1 VTDRPFGFLVDDFL
15 DIIAKKVLSDQQS
28 YVSVTHARLLWRSRG
43 ESPYTWP
50 ALHVC
55 ARLPQPAAD
64 EYDVQPKLSLHAC
77 ALTSACQ
84 KAQCEY

>member
-43 ESPYTWP
+43 ESP
-50 ALHVC
+50 LHMAGF
-55 ARLPQPAAD
+55 ARMR
-64 EYDVQPKLSLHAC
+64 
-77 ALTSACQ
+77 ALTAACR
-84 KAQCEY
+84 